1 MQSIKNIG
9 GAIAALNE
17 VIEKKQTELNSY
29 KQQTNHSAKAVFFK
43 EAEIKNLTGILN
55 AFTETLNEVE
65 SEFISMQKEINKT
78 RLLKQKLEGC
88 LLVHGVP
95 HWEINNWLN
104 KKLSTIQNEVF
115 YAYYKQRLEYK
126 NQIIFEHGYNFRVPF
141 LLGETGLEKTE
152 PPRTIDKPLIP
163 FKLLKEKALTGTC
176 TDKNFKVQLTRTY
189 DKNQNT

>member
-65 SEFISMQKEINKT
+65 SEFISMQKEINQQ
-78 RLLKQKLEGC
+78 KQNVLKLEGC
-88 LLVHGVP
+88 LLFHRIRP
-95 HWEINNWLN
+95 E
-104 KKLSTIQNEVF
+104 TIQDYKDYPLKYIIEKLKIVYNNEV
-115 YAYYKQRLEYK
+115 YKQ
-126 NQIIFEHGYNFRVPF
+126 P
-141 LLGETGLEKTE
+141 KTSN
-152 PPRTIDKPLIP
+152 KPLIP

-176 TDKNFKVQLTRTY
+176 TDKTFKVQLTRTY
-189 DKNQNT
+189 DKN